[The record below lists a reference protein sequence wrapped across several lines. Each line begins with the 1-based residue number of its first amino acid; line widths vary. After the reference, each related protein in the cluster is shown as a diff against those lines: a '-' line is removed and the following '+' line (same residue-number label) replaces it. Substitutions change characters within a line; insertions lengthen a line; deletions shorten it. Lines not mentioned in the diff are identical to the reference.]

1 MIETIF
7 LEQQEQEIEKMHE
20 QHLEEQLEEC
30 KIVTL
35 KRNAEKQKE
44 MEQQRRLNNFFEALT
59 NFMEE

>member
-1 MIETIF
+1 MN
-7 LEQQEQEIEKMHE
+7 KMYE
-20 QHLEEQLEEC
+20 QHLQEQLEEC

-44 MEQQRRLNNFFEALT
+44 MEQQRRINAFFDALT